1 MNGLVSPLAVCVL
14 PEAGA
19 NAARTVSYPGY
30 IHEILQHAGLCYADV
45 ACDGLVAA
53 LPHTR
58 VLVTV
63 GHTTLPDGMMSALT
77 EWVHKGGAWISLAG
91 VNGLAELF
99 GVELPGPSFVGFGG
113 AGFSSSGEGYLRPV
127 DETCIHPLLDYIE
140 IPLHYFGGIAAT
152 VTTGRVLAEALD
164 PHHRPTGRAAVI
176 EQVNGDGVCML
187 IAPDLVGSV
196 VRIQQGVA
204 ITRDGVPAPDG
215 TGPINDGVLK
225 SDDGVVLDWY
235 LDRQPVPGVPG
246 FNAYLQPV
254 ADQWRELLLRTIFA
268 MAVRQ
273 KVRLPLLWYYPR
285 NLPGLGHLSH
295 DTDGNVVSDAEIL
308 LDTLDKAGV
317 PGTWLVIAPG
327 YPKEILARI
336 RAAGHELGFHYDAM
350 SEGTLWGEADFD
362 TQWHTIVDL
371 FGGDRPV
378 SNKNHYLRWEGDTEF
393 YKWCEGRDIAL
404 DQSKGASKTG
414 EAGYC
419 FGTCH
424 VFFPIDPVGLPL
436 NVLEMTTPTQDLI
449 VFAPTAIADPILNAA
464 ARYHGIAHFLFHP
477 AHQPKDG
484 VPKALLDVV
493 AKGRALGFEWW
504 TASRI
509 NAWERARRKI
519 EWSVYETQGASA
531 RVRVHAGETMSEA
544 TVLWLAFEGKGDVVR
559 WGCAFHTETMTLESG
574 KDYDL
579 TFGA

>member
-1 MNGLVSPLAVCVL
+1 MSGLVSPVAVCVL

-19 NAARTVSYPGY
+19 NAARTVSYPKY
-30 IHEILQHAGLCYADV
+30 VHEILQHAGLCYSDV
-45 ACDGLVAA
+45 ARDKLVEA
-53 LPHTR
+53 LPHTQ

-63 GHTTLPDGMMSALT
+63 GHTVLPDDTTQDLT
-77 EWVHKGGAWISLAG
+77 EWVRRGGAWISIAG

-99 GVELPGPSFVGFGG
+99 GVELPGPSFAGFGG
-113 AGFSSSGEGYLRPV
+113 AGFSSSGEGFLQPV
-127 DETCIHPLLDYIE
+127 EETYGRTLLDFVE
-140 IPLHYFGGIAAT
+140 IPLHYFGGIAVTA
-152 VTTGRVLAEALD
+152 TTGRVLAEALD
-164 PHHRPTGRAAVI
+164 PHHRPTGRVAVV
-176 EQVNGDGVCML
+176 EQHNGDGVCL
-187 IAPDLVGSV
+187 LLAPDLVGSV

-204 ITRDGVPAPDG
+204 ITRDGVPSPDG

-225 SDDGVVLDWY
+225 SDDGAVLDWY

-254 ADQWRELLLRTIFA
+254 ADQWRDLLLRAIFA

-285 NLPGLGHLSH
+285 NLSGLGHLSH

-308 LDTLDKAGV
+308 LDTLAKADV

-327 YPKEILARI
+327 YPKAIIDRI
-336 RAAGHELGFHYDAM
+336 CAAGHELGFHYDAM
-350 SEGTLWGEADFD
+350 SEGTVWSETDFD
-362 TQWHTIVDL
+362 TQWHAIVDL
-371 FGGDRPV
+371 FGGKHPV

-393 YKWCEGRDIAL
+393 YHWCEGHDIAL

-414 EAGYC
+414 EAGYG

-424 VFFPIDPVGLPL
+424 VFFPIDPAGRPL

-449 VFAPTAIADPILNAA
+449 VFAPTAMADPILDAA
-464 ARYHGIAHFLFHP
+464 AKYHGIAHFLFHP
-477 AHQPKDG
+477 AHQSKDG

-504 TASRI
+504 TACRI
-509 NAWERARRKI
+509 NTWERARRKMV
-519 EWSVYETQGASA
+519 WSTYESHGAFA
-531 RVRVHAGETMSEA
+531 RVCVHAGETLPDA
-544 TVLWLAFEGKGDVVR
+544 TLLWLVPEGKGEVVR
-559 WGCAFHTETMTLESG
+559 WGCAFHAETMTLEGG
-574 KDYDL
+574 KDYEL